1 MRRAC
6 YAVLLAAAFIL
17 ILAGEPCEVESGV
30 NAIALP
36 SIASNRNCIPTGK
49 GDGVRMVNRA
59 LRAVS

>member
-1 MRRAC
+1 MRPFSA
-6 YAVLLAAAFIL
+6 AVLLAVACIL
-17 ILAGEPCEVESGV
+17 ILAGEVESGV
-30 NAIALP
+30 NTVALS